1 MAWTP
6 ASSRARRFHSPE
18 SSPNHSNIHSWVP
31 SGLVAKPSRDR
42 TILRITFRSLMQ
54 VETYPIPR
62 FDRSSAGFAPS
73 STASNIPPPRRSR
86 AGRFSTVIPDATA
99 EDWPAIW
106 PIYAQI
112 VRAADTF
119 SYDPAIGE
127 DAAREMWMVPPPGRT
142 TVAVANDGTIGGTRN
157 MLANPPEPGDHI
169 ASGNYMVATGRRGQG
184 IGRALLED
192 SLRWA
197 RKAGFRAM
205 QFNAVA
211 ECNTPAVELY
221 RRGGF
226 FPFGRGAG
234 GVRPP
239 ERGEVALLV
248 MHRRL

>member
-1 MAWTP
+1 MI
-6 ASSRARRFHSPE
+6 R
-18 SSPNHSNIHSWVP
+18 
-31 SGLVAKPSRDR
+31 
-42 TILRITFRSLMQ
+42 
-54 VETYPIPR
+54 
-62 FDRSSAGFAPS
+62 
-73 STASNIPPPRRSR
+73 
-86 AGRFSTVIPDATA
+86 DATA
-99 EDWPAIW
+99 EDWPASW

-142 TVAVANDGTIGGTRN
+142 TVAVADDGTIGGTAN
-157 MLANPPEPGDHI
+157 MFANRPGPGDHI

-221 RRGGF
+221 RRVGF
-226 FPFGRGAG
+226 VTVGRVPGAF
-234 GVRPP
+234 RHP